1 MKRSGSAT
9 HSGIDRD
16 AVRVRR
22 NGAIADGKK
31 PRSAFVQAAF
41 RDSEARG
48 SPGNT
53 ARVGAVEPSSRTSS
67 RRCAADDRPGLFR
80 PRTARRR
87 AARVRRALE
96 TARARARDR
105 ISPRAERR
113 GGRRKNSASRVPE
126 TARRARPPS
135 RTRDHASQA
144 ITRRRSIEVWSLEAI
159 GASRRAESAQRGA
172 PIASRDASRAA
183 ILEKAVTSKRASS
196 RSRETRARAGRGD
209 ALVAVGLPHHHGV
222 GVGGLAGG
230 DHGGLVEDGGDSGES
245 GHFDVRIKSAR
256 ASARVTLSSQETRIS
271 RFLSSLEKAGRFLD

>member
-1 MKRSGSAT
+1 MKRPGSAT

-113 GGRRKNSASRVPE
+113 GGRRKNSASRVRRRRVAL
-126 TARRARPPS
+126 ARLRER
-135 RTRDHASQA
+135 A

-172 PIASRDASRAA
+172 PIASCDASRAA

>member
-1 MKRSGSAT
+1 MKRPGSAT

-22 NGAIADGKK
+22 NGANADGKK

-48 SPGNT
+48 SPGNI

-135 RTRDHASQA
+135 RTRDHATTIDRSLVA
-144 ITRRRSIEVWSLEAI
+144 RGDRGVAARRV
-159 GASRRAESAQRGA
+159 GAARRPDRVVRRV
-172 PIASRDASRAA
+172 ASRDLGKSRNF
-183 ILEKAVTSKRASS
+183 KTSIVSF
-196 RSRETRARAGRGD
+196 EGDARAGR
-209 ALVAVGLPHHHGV
+209 
-222 GVGGLAGG
+222 
-230 DHGGLVEDGGDSGES
+230 
-245 GHFDVRIKSAR
+245 
-256 ASARVTLSSQETRIS
+256 
-271 RFLSSLEKAGRFLD
+271 AGRRTCCRGAATPSWSWCWRPCRWRPRGPC

>member
-9 HSGIDRD
+9 RSGIDRD

-22 NGAIADGKK
+22 NGANADGKK

-67 RRCAADDRPGLFR
+67 RRCAADDRPGSFR

-105 ISPRAERR
+105 ISPPRKGGAAE
-113 GGRRKNSASRVPE
+113 GK
-126 TARRARPPS
+126 TARLGS
-135 RTRDHASQA
+135 GD
-144 ITRRRSIEVWSLEAI
+144 
-159 GASRRAESAQRGA
+159 GASRSPAFANARSRDDDRSKFGRSRRSGRRGA
-172 PIASRDASRAA
+172 PNRRSAA
-183 ILEKAVTSKRASS
+183 P
-196 RSRETRARAGRGD
+196 RSRRATRREPRSWKK
-209 ALVAVGLPHHHGV
+209 P
-222 GVGGLAGG
+222 
-230 DHGGLVEDGGDSGES
+230 
-245 GHFDVRIKSAR
+245 
-256 ASARVTLSSQETRIS
+256 
-271 RFLSSLEKAGRFLD
+271 